1 MAYTTTAFPEE
12 FLWGAAT
19 SAYQVEGA
27 AYEDGKKPSQQ
38 DVINQHSY
46 EERGFATSD
55 IASDHY
61 HHFREDVALM
71 AEMGLKAYRFSIAWS
86 RVIPDGTGAVNP
98 AGIKFYHD
106 LIDELLAHDIEPIV
120 TLYHYDLP
128 WALVERYGGWI
139 SRQVVDDFEAYARFV
154 INEFKGQVKYWTTIN
169 EQSIIVQYWTQKCY
183 IPEELRGDN
192 QLRYQI
198 NHHMNLAH
206 AVACNLVHE
215 LVPDGM
221 VGSVIGYSPIY
232 PLTSHAEDVM
242 AAQNA
247 HDLRNGYYLDIYF
260 KGHYTDSAMAYLE
273 RHGLAPKIDPG
284 DMELIASGTSDM
296 LGINYYASEC
306 ARWCPDDGSKQMR
319 WNGVNLTGKKGDING
334 FETHPGFYEMCKNPN
349 LDTNDWD
356 WAIDP
361 IGLEYLLRDIYMRYN
376 KPLMVCENGLG
387 AFDELTAD
395 GRVHDPYRID
405 YLEKHIA
412 AMKRAMDYGV
422 EMLAYCPW
430 SALDLLSTSNG
441 VKKRYGFIYVDRT
454 DDDPRECKR
463 YRKDSFAWYKDVIER
478 NGAGLSL

>member
-1 MAYTTTAFPEE
+1 M
-12 FLWGAAT
+12 
-19 SAYQVEGA
+19 
-27 AYEDGKKPSQQ
+27 
-38 DVINQHSY
+38 
-46 EERGFATSD
+46 
-55 IASDHY
+55 
-61 HHFREDVALM
+61 
-71 AEMGLKAYRFSIAWS
+71 
-86 RVIPDGTGAVNP
+86 
-98 AGIKFYHD
+98 
-106 LIDELLAHDIEPIV
+106 

-128 WALVERYGGWI
+128 WALVERYGGWL

-154 INEFKGQVKYWTTIN
+154 INEFKDQVKYWTTIN

-183 IPEELRGDN
+183 IPEELRGNN

-215 LVPDGM
+215 LVPGGM

-232 PLTSHAEDVM
+232 PLTSRAEDVM

-247 HDLRNGYYLDIYF
+247 HDLRNAYYLDIYF
-260 KGHYTDSAMAYLE
+260 KGKYTDSAMAYLE
-273 RHGLAPKIDPG
+273 RHGLAPKIEPG

-306 ARWCPDDGSKQMR
+306 AKWCPDDGSHEMR
-319 WNGVNLTGKKGDING
+319 WNGVNLTGKKGDISG

-361 IGLEYLLRDIYMRYN
+361 VGLEYLLRDIYMRYN

-387 AFDELTAD
+387 AFDSLTED

-412 AMKRAMDYGV
+412 AMKRAMDFGV

-430 SALDLLSTSNG
+430 SALDLLSTSNS

-454 DDDPRECKR
+454 DDDPKECKR
-463 YRKDSFAWYKDVIER
+463 YRKDSFEWYRGVIER
-478 NGAGLSL
+478 NGAGLVL

>member
-1 MAYTTTAFPEE
+1 MSYTTTAFPDG
-12 FLWGAAT
+12 FLWGAST

-27 AYEDGKKPSQQ
+27 AYEDGKKASQQ
-38 DVINQHSY
+38 DIINQNNY
-46 EERGFATSD
+46 RTRGFAT
-55 IASDHY
+55 AEVTSDHY

-98 AGIKFYHD
+98 AGLKFYHD
-106 LIDELLAHDIEPIV
+106 LIDELLAHGIEPIV

-139 SRQVVDDFEAYARFV
+139 SRQVVDDFEAYARL
-154 INEFKGQVKYWTTIN
+154 IITEFRDQVKYWTTIN

-183 IPEELRGDN
+183 IPEEYRGDN

-206 AVACNLVHE
+206 AIACNLVHE
-215 LVPDGM
+215 LVPGGM

-232 PLTSHAEDVM
+232 PLTARAEDVM

-260 KGHYTDSAMAYLE
+260 KGKYTDSAMAYLE
-273 RHGLAPKIDPG
+273 RHGLAPKIEPG

-306 ARWCPDDGSKQMR
+306 AKACPDDGTREMR
-319 WNGVNLTGKKGDING
+319 WNGVNLTGKKGDISG
-334 FETHPGFYEMCKNPN
+334 FETHPGFYEMCKNPL

-361 IGLEYLLRDIYMRYN
+361 IGLEYLLRDIWMRYG

-387 AFDELTAD
+387 AFDTLEAD
-395 GRVHDPYRID
+395 GTVHDPYRID
-405 YLEKHIA
+405 YLGRHIA

-422 EMLAYCPW
+422 QMLAYCPW

-454 DDDPRECKR
+454 DDDPRECRR
-463 YRKDSFAWYKDVIER
+463 YRKDSFAWYRDVIAR
-478 NGAGLSL
+478 NGAGLTL